1 MLYAQ
6 QHFPQFVAKH
16 EKGMAS
22 RFYMNIQKKFVLHE
36 FFISEI
42 QRTMCLLAYEGSSL
56 PPSYA
61 SLRDEAL
68 WPDAIEVF
76 LRDACALLRLPP
88 LRLILFHDR
97 QTIHIY

>member
-1 MLYAQ
+1 M
-6 QHFPQFVAKH
+6 
-16 EKGMAS
+16 
-22 RFYMNIQKKFVLHE
+22 KFSLHE
-36 FFISEI
+36 YFILEI
-42 QRTMCLLAYEGSSL
+42 QRTMCLLAYEGNVL

-88 LRLILFHDR
+88 LRLFI
-97 QTIHIY
+97 I